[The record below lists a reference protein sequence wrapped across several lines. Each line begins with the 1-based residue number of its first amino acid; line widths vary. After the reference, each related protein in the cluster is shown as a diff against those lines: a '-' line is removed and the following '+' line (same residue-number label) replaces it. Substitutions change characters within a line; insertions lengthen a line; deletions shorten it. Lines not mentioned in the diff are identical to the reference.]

1 MLLFITSFRRKAL
14 RVRTLV
20 ELHFDPVHGWPKD
33 PSVMTEEEVSMLT
46 GGKRTWK
53 LDYAYLNKLPS
64 FIGLYVGNMIVAI
77 CFHWVCWM
85 VILYVVFCP
94 GLPNDLT
101 VLYVLMFPIIV
112 EGILKSL
119 LWKSIISEQHGIL
132 HIRIYALVDV
142 LLSMTSAVTG
152 LIKTVLRVVGGVVC
166 LLAHLFRSDVT
177 MMLDKSFYSL
187 DPHYTSSTALL
198 TALRIQYEFSKIRR
212 ERPEPAGTLCITV
225 KQANSLIAADSNTS
239 DPYVK
244 ITVGAH
250 TAATTVVSKSLNPV
264 WGSGNELSFLVYD
277 RKQILDISV
286 LDHDAA
292 SAHDEIGSSSDLS
305 IEELLDDSS
314 YARTVQLGEGQGTLT
329 FEVQWTPGAGF
340 AEEQVTA
347 NPLSQSHRVATASRS
362 TSGSSSRRPSG
373 NHSSGGGNI
382 HAQKQQQQQQQHQH
396 QHQHQ
401 QQHQQ
406 VSEMSMP
413 HLNNT
418 SSSPHPLG
426 GRHASSPRRLEEVRL
441 GRQVS
446 SAGQTTMT
454 TPPPLNRLSRQV
466 SSAGQTTAAAP
477 PPLNSLKRSPS
488 ARGSP
493 KPLGVTSTA
502 PAAATVPAPWVERFS
517 QQHARPYLLRR
528 ILLYKPKDLN
538 HDWSPRFSTLW
549 DKNSWI

>member
-1 MLLFITSFRRKAL
+1 MRCGAIVCIRYAGIIAWCTGALSMLLFITSFRRKAL

-250 TAATTVVSKSLNPV
+250 TAATTVVAKSLNPV

-373 NHSSGGGNI
+373 NHSSG
-382 HAQKQQQQQQQHQH
+382 
-396 QHQHQ
+396 
-401 QQHQQ
+401 
-406 VSEMSMP
+406 P
-413 HLNNT
+413 R
-418 SSSPHPLG
+418 PLG